1 MGTQCICYLYANVH
15 SACQGL
21 ANYYC
26 TAISQ
31 VYGREGRGRLT
42 STQTH
47 MEGENKSEQEEAK
60 GRRKEERRRETRR
73 RESPKTLPVQT
84 RYI

>member
-21 ANYYC
+21 ANDYC

-31 VYGREGRGRLT
+31 VYGREGGGRL
-42 STQTH
+42 SITH
-47 MEGENKSEQEEAK
+47 SH
-60 GRRKEERRRETRR
+60 RERRREGSRGG
-73 RESPKTLPVQT
+73 REGGESKEVEKLQETSPLSSD
-84 RYI
+84 R

>member
-31 VYGREGRGRLT
+31 VYGREGRGMLT
-42 STQTH
+42 ITLTH
-47 MEGENKSEQEEAK
+47 IEEERRSE
-60 GRRKEERRRETRR
+60 GRRKRKWEMGGGRRGGENTGR
-73 RESPKTLPVQT
+73 
-84 RYI
+84 